1 MDRNG
6 NRRIWEIIIMI
17 SKVLLKS
24 FEKTVYY
31 VAEDKEGPY
40 LLTNEEPS
48 SNDTLLFKSDNLFD
62 AECYLCKCC
71 ENWFD
76 GEEDNDDDY

>member
-1 MDRNG
+1 
-6 NRRIWEIIIMI
+6 MI

-31 VAEDKEGPY
+31 VAEDKDDGPY
-40 LLTNEEPS
+40 MTKNEEPS
-48 SNDTLLFKSDNLFD
+48 KNDTLLFTSDNLFD

-76 GEEDNDDDY
+76 GEEDNDDDYE